1 MGIQEELGQLEYLS
15 LVSKVCTE
23 LDNHLNMNDKTLAE
37 FVIDLADKNRTME
50 GFRKALIENGAD
62 FSGGLMRSLFD
73 LVTRM
78 RSLAGS
84 SSKVMEEAMAKA
96 GFQKDTQ
103 SFSLTEN
110 SHIFI
115 KFNIILRTFQ
125 RQQILKKRKNA
136 KSSPVWQYQMILTER
151 KHF

>member
-96 GFQKDTQ
+96 GFQKD
-103 SFSLTEN
+103 F
-110 SHIFI
+110 
-115 KFNIILRTFQ
+115 
-125 RQQILKKRKNA
+125 
-136 KSSPVWQYQMILTER
+136 
-151 KHF
+151 